1 MVEQGTLNPF
11 VVGSN
16 PSWLTVMS
24 ERMWSLHLWPTRR
37 SSRAYVIGAATAFAV
52 FILSQGFAGHP
63 LVAALTDLAFTGFGV
78 ATLVACVVAAT
89 NAPASQ
95 RTGWRVFAVGS
106 ASWTAGHVVVDG
118 TGLSV
123 GPAAVSDLLF
133 LIAPLL
139 YTVGYVAFLFGHQRQ
154 LNGIALA
161 FDACAVALAFLAGL
175 ALAFPDIFPG
185 ELVPLPTTVAI
196 SYPVLYAAAT
206 AAALSA
212 LWGIP
217 HDRPRGAHV
226 SLASGMALSTVS
238 STLWLPGFMRGE
250 AGPGSL
256 LDPLWLLGM
265 LAIAGGAYLAI
276 EDHQRNTMSRMPR
289 QAVHL
294 LRLLLPAAVAI
305 PAAYVLVA
313 SQLDLATR
321 TDRLVAVA
329 IAITVVILATRVG
342 LALLW
347 NYQLAERERRLA
359 IQYQVLYDVGL
370 ETANE
375 HSVEDLVRLIVDR
388 ATDLTRC
395 HGSTLALAEPG
406 QGFIFR
412 ALRKVTIDLRDT
424 VGEPL
429 VGIGLAAAEAREL
442 VVASDYPSH
451 PHSTVRLRA
460 LIASAMSAP
469 LIARG
474 DLVGVLTVYSKTP
487 RGFQGATQQLF
498 RLYAAQAAVAIANA
512 RLLAESRRLASHDS
526 LTGVLNRR
534 SLVERLEVQVAEARR
549 HGDAF
554 CVLMCDLDG
563 LKQVNDTAGHLVGDD
578 VLRRVAQGILHA
590 ARTEDSVARFGG
602 DEFVLLLPRTS
613 SAQGQEFVARLG
625 SELREVTYLWG
636 GRDRAL
642 PRLSVG
648 IAAFPED
655 GLTADA
661 LIAAADARMYLD
673 KSRARGL
680 LISRLVNTV

>member
-1 MVEQGTLNPF
+1 MSGFRP
-11 VVGSN
+11 
-16 PSWLTVMS
+16 WL
-24 ERMWSLHLWPTRR
+24 TRR
-37 SSRAYVIGAATAFAV
+37 SSRTYLIGAATVLAV
-52 FILSQGFAGHP
+52 FVVSQGFSDHA
-63 LVAALTDLAFTGFGV
+63 LAVAFADLAFTGFGV
-78 ATLVACVVAAT
+78 AALVACVVAAID
-89 NAPASQ
+89 APAAQ
-95 RTGWRVFAVGS
+95 RIGWRFFAAGS
-106 ASWTAGHVVVDG
+106 ASWTAGHVAVEG
-118 TGLSV
+118 TGLRIA
-123 GPAAVSDLLF
+123 PAALSELLF
-133 LIAPLL
+133 LIAPLFFAG
-139 YTVGYVAFLFGHQRQ
+139 GYVAFLFGRQRQ
-154 LNGIALA
+154 LDGIALA
-161 FDACAVALAFLAGL
+161 FDASAVALALLAGL
-175 ALAFPDIFPG
+175 ALAIPDIFAG
-185 ELVPLPTTVAI
+185 QLIPLPTTVAI
-196 SYPVLYAAAT
+196 AYPVLYAAAT

-226 SLASGMALSTVS
+226 SLAIGMALSTLV
-238 STLWLPGFMRGE
+238 STLWLRGFVRGD

-276 EDHQRNTMSRMPR
+276 EEHGHGTRSQLPR

-294 LRLLLPAAVAI
+294 LRLLLPAAVAV

-313 SQLDLATR
+313 SQLDTVTR
-321 TDRLVAVA
+321 TDRLVAMAVA
-329 IAITVVILATRVG
+329 ATVVILAIRVG
-342 LALLW
+342 LALFW

-359 IQYQVLYDVGL
+359 TQYQVLYDVGL

-375 HSVEDLVRLIVDR
+375 HSVEDLVRLIVDH

-429 VGIGLAAAEAREL
+429 VGIGLAAAEARE
-442 VVASDYPSH
+442 VIIASDYPSH
-451 PHSTVRLRA
+451 PYSTVRLRA

-474 DLVGVLTVYSKTP
+474 DLVGVLTVYSRTP
-487 RGFQGATQQLF
+487 RGFRGATQRLF

-512 RLLAESRRLASHDS
+512 RLLAESRRLASHDG
-526 LTGVLNRR
+526 LTGVLSRR
-534 SLVERLEVQVAEARR
+534 SLVERLEVEVAEARR

-563 LKQVNDTAGHLVGDD
+563 LKQVNDTAGHLVGDH
-578 VLRRVAQGILHA
+578 VLQRVAQGIFQA

-602 DEFVLLLPRTS
+602 DEFVLILPRTTFV
-613 SAQGQEFVARLG
+613 QGQEFVARLASG
-625 SELREVTYLWG
+625 LRELSYLWG
-636 GRDRAL
+636 GRDRPL
-642 PRLSVG
+642 PRVSIG

-673 KSRARGL
+673 KSRARGP
-680 LISRLVNTV
+680 LIARPVTTG

>member
-1 MVEQGTLNPF
+1 
-11 VVGSN
+11 
-16 PSWLTVMS
+16 MS
-24 ERMWSLHLWPTRR
+24 ALRDRLMRR
-37 SSRAYVIGAATAFAV
+37 SSRAYLIGAVAALCV
-52 FILSQGFAGHP
+52 SVVSQRSPHP
-63 LVAALTDLAFTGFGV
+63 LAAALTDLAFTGFGV
-78 ATLVACVVAAT
+78 AALVACVVAAT
-89 NAPASQ
+89 NAPVPQ
-95 RTGWRVFAVGS
+95 RIGWRFFAVGS
-106 ASWTAGHVVVDG
+106 ASWTAGHLVVDG
-118 TGLSV
+118 SGLSV

-139 YTVGYVAFLFGHQRQ
+139 YTVGYIAFLFGHHRQ

-175 ALAFPDIFPG
+175 ALAIPDIFDG
-185 ELVPLPTTVAI
+185 QLVPLPRSIAI
-196 SYPVLYAAAT
+196 AYPVLYAAAT

-212 LWGIP
+212 LWGLP

-226 SLASGMALSTVS
+226 SLAGGMTLSALA
-238 STLWLPGFMRGE
+238 STLWLPGFVR
-250 AGPGSL
+250 ADASLGSL

-276 EDHQRNTMSRMPR
+276 EDHQRMTISRLPR

-294 LRLLLPAAVAI
+294 LRLLLPAVVAV

-313 SQLDLATR
+313 SQLDSVTR
-321 TDRLVAVA
+321 TDRLVAMAVA
-329 IAITVVILATRVG
+329 ATVVILAIRVG
-342 LALLW
+342 LALFW

-359 IQYQVLYDVGL
+359 VQYQVLYDVGL

-395 HGSTLALAEPG
+395 HGSTLALEEPG
-406 QGFIFR
+406 RGFIFR
-412 ALRKVTIDLRDT
+412 ALRKVTIDLRDS

-429 VGIGLAAAEAREL
+429 VGIGRAAVEARDV
-442 VVASDYPSH
+442 VVASDYRSH
-451 PHSTVRLRA
+451 PYSTDRLKA
-460 LIASAMSAP
+460 HIVSAMTAP

-474 DLVGVLTVYSKTP
+474 QLIGVLTVYSRTS
-487 RGFQGATQQLF
+487 RTFQGPTQQLF

-512 RLLAESRRLASHDS
+512 RLLAESRLLASHDS

-534 SLVERLEVQVAEARR
+534 SLVERLEAEVAEARR

-563 LKQVNDTAGHLVGDD
+563 LKQVNDTAGHLVGDE
-578 VLRRVAQGILHA
+578 VLRGVARGILRA

-613 SAQGQEFVARLG
+613 FVQGQEFVARL
-625 SELREVTYLWG
+625 SSLLRDLSYVWG
-636 GRDRAL
+636 GREREL
-642 PRLSVG
+642 PRVSIGV
-648 IAAFPED
+648 AAFPDD

-661 LIAAADARMYLD
+661 LIAAADARMYMD

-680 LISRLVNTV
+680 KLSDPLEMA

>member
-1 MVEQGTLNPF
+1 MSRLRH
-11 VVGSN
+11 
-16 PSWLTVMS
+16 WL
-24 ERMWSLHLWPTRR
+24 TRR
-37 SSRAYVIGAATAFAV
+37 SSHALLIGAATALVV
-52 FILSQGFAGHP
+52 FVVSQSFAGDP
-63 LVAALTDLAFTGFGV
+63 LAAALTDLAFTGFGV
-78 ATLVACVVAAT
+78 AALVACVVAAT
-89 NAPASQ
+89 NAPAQQ
-95 RTGWRVFAVGS
+95 RIGWRFFAVGS
-106 ASWTAGHVVVDG
+106 ASWTAGHLVVDG
-118 TGLSV
+118 SGLSV

-139 YTVGYVAFLFGHQRQ
+139 CTVGSVAFLFGHDRP
-154 LNGIALA
+154 LSGIALA
-161 FDACAVALAFLAGL
+161 FDASAVALAFVAGL
-175 ALAFPDIFPG
+175 ALAVPDIFAG
-185 ELVPLPTTVAI
+185 RLVPVPTTVAI

-212 LWGIP
+212 LWGLP
-217 HDRPRGAHV
+217 HDRPRGAHL
-226 SLASGMALSTVS
+226 SLAVGMALSALA
-238 STLWLPGFMRGE
+238 STLWLPGFVRGE
-250 AGPGSL
+250 SGLGSL

-265 LAIAGGAYLAI
+265 LAIAAGAYVAI
-276 EDHQRNTMSRMPR
+276 EDQQRGTVSQLPR

-313 SQLDLATR
+313 SQLDSATG

-329 IAITVVILATRVG
+329 VAATVVILATRVG
-342 LALLW
+342 LALFW

-359 IQYQVLYDVGL
+359 SQYQVLYDVGL

-375 HSVEDLVRLIVDR
+375 HSVQDLVRLIVDR

-395 HGSTLALAEPG
+395 HGSTLALNEPG
-406 QGFIFR
+406 QGFVFR

-429 VGIGLAAAEAREL
+429 VGIGRAAAEARDL
-442 VVASDYPSH
+442 VVARDYPSH
-451 PHSTVRLRA
+451 PESTARLRA
-460 LIASAMSAP
+460 VIASAMSAP

-474 DLVGVLTVYSKTP
+474 ELIGVLTVYSRTT
-487 RGFQGATQQLF
+487 RGFQGPTQQLF

-534 SLVERLEVQVAEARR
+534 SLVERLEGEVAEARR
-549 HGDAF
+549 HGDTL

-578 VLRRVAQGILHA
+578 VLRRVAQGILRA

-613 SAQGQEFVARLG
+613 FVHAQELVARLG
-625 SELREVTYLWG
+625 SELRELTYLWD
-636 GRDRAL
+636 GRDRSL
-642 PRLSVG
+642 PRVSIG

-655 GLTADA
+655 GLTAGA
-661 LIAAADARMYLD
+661 LIAAADARMYAD
-673 KSRARGL
+673 KARARRL
-680 LISRLVNTV
+680 LISGLVKTV

>member
-1 MVEQGTLNPF
+1 MSGLRL
-11 VVGSN
+11 
-16 PSWLTVMS
+16 WL
-24 ERMWSLHLWPTRR
+24 TRR
-37 SSRAYVIGAATAFAV
+37 SSRAYLIGAASAFAV
-52 FILSQGFAGHP
+52 FVVAQGFAGDP
-63 LVAALTDLAFTGFGV
+63 RAAALTDLAFTGFGV
-78 ATLVACVVAAT
+78 AALVACVVAAS
-89 NAPASQ
+89 NGPASQ
-95 RTGWRVFAVGS
+95 RIGWRVFAVGS
-106 ASWTAGHVVVDG
+106 ASWTAGHLVVDG

-139 YTVGYVAFLFGHQRQ
+139 YSVGYVAFLFGHQRQ

-161 FDACAVALAFLAGL
+161 FDACAVALAFTAGL
-175 ALAFPDIFPG
+175 ALAIPDLFDRQ
-185 ELVPLPTTVAI
+185 LVPRPTTIAI
-196 SYPVLYAAAT
+196 TYPVLYAAAT

-226 SLASGMALSTVS
+226 SLAIGMALSALA

-250 AGPGSL
+250 TGPGSL

-276 EDHQRNTMSRMPR
+276 EDHQRNIMSRLPR
-289 QAVHL
+289 QAVHF

-313 SQLDLATR
+313 SQLDTETR

-329 IAITVVILATRVG
+329 VATTVVILATRVG

-359 IQYQVLYDVGL
+359 VQYQVLYDVGL

-375 HSVEDLVRLIVDR
+375 HSVDDLVRLIVDR

-395 HGSTLALAEPG
+395 HGSTLALDEPG

-424 VGEPL
+424 VGESL
-429 VGIGLAAAEAREL
+429 VGIGLAAVETREL
-442 VVASDYPSH
+442 VVVSDYPSH
-451 PHSTVRLRA
+451 SRSTVRLRA
-460 LIASAMSAP
+460 LVASAMSAP

-474 DLVGVLTVYSKTP
+474 ELIGVLTVYSRMARSFEGP
-487 RGFQGATQQLF
+487 TQQLF

-512 RLLAESRRLASHDS
+512 RLLAESRLLASNDS

-534 SLVERLEVQVAEARR
+534 SLVKRLEVEVAEARR

-578 VLRRVAQGILHA
+578 VLRCVAQGILRA

-613 SAQGQEFVARLG
+613 LAQGQEFVARLG
-625 SELREVTYLWG
+625 TVLRELTYVWG
-636 GRDRAL
+636 GRDRPL
-642 PRLSVG
+642 PRVSAG

-661 LIAAADARMYLD
+661 LIAAADARMYGD
-673 KSRARGL
+673 KSRARGV
-680 LISRLVNTV
+680 LISGLVNTV